1 MNSTACRVCKMTV
14 EAIFPTVLLQK
25 HPIQYFHCLDY
36 GYVQTEEPY
45 WLPEAYE
52 SSIKDADTGM
62 IMRNLWLRNVATA
75 LIYFLLDHKGRFL
88 DLSVETI

>member
-1 MNSTACRVCKMTV
+1 MNSTACHVFKMTV

-25 HPIQYFHCLDY
+25 HPTQYFHCLDC

-52 SSIKDADTGM
+52 SSIKDADSGI
-62 IMRNLWLRNVATA
+62 IMHNLWLRNVATA
-75 LIYFLLDHKGRFL
+75 LIYFLLDHKRRFL